1 MNLTNAI
8 WTIIVNEILT
18 NRVILEQPN
27 FDNVS
32 NTVRG
37 ELIASIRAYLH
48 KKISH
53 EVGKLGLMD
62 FMASQ
67 QINSIAT

>member
-18 NRVILEQPN
+18 NRVNLEQPN

-37 ELIASIRAYLH
+37 ELIASIRAYPH
-48 KKISH
+48 KNISH